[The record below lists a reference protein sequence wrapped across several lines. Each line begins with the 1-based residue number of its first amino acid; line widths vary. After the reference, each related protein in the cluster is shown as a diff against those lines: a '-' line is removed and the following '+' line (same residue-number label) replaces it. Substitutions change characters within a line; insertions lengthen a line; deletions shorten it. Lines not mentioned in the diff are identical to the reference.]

1 MIIKLTLPTTSS
13 QVALPFCSR
22 TNKLNFTPASGL
34 EKKRLNQPR
43 FMINC
48 GKSSQSPISPPLE
61 IINQFS
67 AATKGK
73 LEPVNGKPGIVESAR
88 LLKDGLIFQQNF
100 TIRSFEIGSDFRIS
114 IQAVM
119 NYLQETSINH
129 LKSLGIGTD
138 TFGLTLNMAAE
149 NLVWV
154 VCWSHVEVD
163 YYPSWGDV
171 VQVETWMYRSGRNGF
186 RRDWLIRDLKTGKT
200 LIRATSL
207 YAMMNKKTRK
217 FAKLNGEV
225 IIADL
230 KPFFTHCDPLINKD
244 GRKFLHLDTDKA
256 DYSRTGLNVSVM
268 NQSLSLSLSLSLYIY
283 IYIYIERRR
292 RRRRRRERERDL
304 QLGELNSYF
313 VFQPGWMDMDVNQH
327 VSHIKLVNYVLE
339 GVPRSFVESHELCD
353 MTLEYRKEC
362 NVDSVIQ
369 SLSKI
374 SGNHLIDNQGIEF
387 DHSLPLECGPE
398 LVRGRTRWRKKFCG
412 KDKVSE

>member
-1 MIIKLTLPTTSS
+1 MIIKLTLPTTTS
-13 QVALPFCSR
+13 QVALPFC
-22 TNKLNFTPASGL
+22 KLNFTPASGL

-43 FMINC
+43 FMINF
-48 GKSSQSPISPPLE
+48 GKSSLSPISPPLE
-61 IINQFS
+61 IINQIS

-73 LEPVNGKPGIVESAR
+73 LETVNGKPGIVESAR

-114 IQAVM
+114 IQALM

-129 LKSLGIGTD
+129 LKSLGIVTD
-138 TFGLTLNMAAE
+138 TFGSTLNMAAE
-149 NLVWV
+149 NLIWV

-171 VQVETWMYRSGRNGF
+171 VQVEAWMYRSGRNGF

-217 FAKLNGEV
+217 FAKLNEEV
-225 IIADL
+225 ITADL

-244 GRKFLHLDTDKA
+244 SRKFLHLDTDNA
-256 DYSRTGLNVSVM
+256 DYSRTGLN
-268 NQSLSLSLSLSLYIY
+268 
-283 IYIYIERRR
+283 
-292 RRRRRRERERDL
+292 
-304 QLGELNSYF
+304 
-313 VFQPGWMDMDVNQH
+313 PGWMDMDANQH

-339 GVPRSFVESHELCD
+339 GVPRSFVESHELCV

-362 NVDSVIQ
+362 NVDSVLQ

-374 SGNHLIDNQGIEF
+374 SGNDQLIDNQEIEF
-387 DHSLPLECGPE
+387 DHSLRLECGPE